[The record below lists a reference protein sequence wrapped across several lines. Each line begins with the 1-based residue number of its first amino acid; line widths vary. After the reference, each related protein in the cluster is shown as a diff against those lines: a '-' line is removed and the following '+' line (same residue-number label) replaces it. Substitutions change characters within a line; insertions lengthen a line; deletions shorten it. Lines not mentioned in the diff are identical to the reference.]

1 MASAPSTRKARRLR
15 LADRPY
21 LLLTL
26 TALFWSGN
34 AVVGRYVAGHIP
46 PVTLAFIRWVGA
58 FAIILPFAW
67 SHLVRDWPLIRR
79 HLGVMIAISVI
90 GIGVFNTLQYSAL
103 EYTQAINVLLLQ
115 SAGPLFVAVWSFFL
129 LGVRLTLAQAVGVV
143 VSMIGVLVILLH
155 GNLAAITDIEFN
167 IGDLMFTLAVAV
179 FGYYSVMVLKRPA
192 IHSLSFLAF
201 TFGCGALSLAPLF
214 VLELVLRP
222 PMEITTSNIL
232 ALIYVAVFPSIL
244 AYFCFNRGVELIGA
258 NRAAPFNHLIPVF
271 GTVLAIVLLGEQM
284 HLYHIAGFLLVIV
297 GVFVASRK

>member
-1 MASAPSTRKARRLR
+1 
-15 LADRPY
+15 
-21 LLLTL
+21 
-26 TALFWSGN
+26 
-34 AVVGRYVAGHIP
+34 
-46 PVTLAFIRWVGA
+46 
-58 FAIILPFAW
+58 
-67 SHLVRDWPLIRR
+67 
-79 HLGVMIAISVI
+79 
-90 GIGVFNTLQYSAL
+90 
-103 EYTQAINVLLLQ
+103 
-115 SAGPLFVAVWSFFL
+115 
-129 LGVRLTLAQAVGVV
+129 
-143 VSMIGVLVILLH
+143 MIGVLVILLH